1 MTASAQSVPSF
12 APAGDFGVSFDHRGT
27 TERDTASHRSAL
39 DDDVRDV
46 DAQMWKTSPSS
57 YCKNMVASLSDGSLN
72 SWSNNSTASQ
82 SEALHEG
89 GVSIPDDLSLLP
101 PSIGTGTALGCRQ
114 GASFSDEMEQGVG
127 TALNSASELH
137 SQSLGTNG
145 GDCSARL
152 RCDYI
157 DLVCCNI
164 VFLY

>member
-1 MTASAQSVPSF
+1 MALKEEIQLAIAWLWDMSGSVWRGLLKKNIIIHYSISF
-12 APAGDFGVSFDHRGT
+12 RELNDRGITKNVSR
-27 TERDTASHRSAL
+27 
-39 DDDVRDV
+39 
-46 DAQMWKTSPSS
+46 KTWI
-57 YCKNMVASLSDGSLN
+57 LTWGSLN
-72 SWSNNSTASQ
+72 PPRLRRASAYLAWAHIDCRPRYFARG
-82 SEALHEG
+82 ERY
-89 GVSIPDDLSLLP
+89 
-101 PSIGTGTALGCRQ
+101 GTALGCRQ